1 MNEEE
6 IIERIISRHPELSKS
21 DILERLMAEKKKTGG
36 LFSDKILL
44 RMVAAELG
52 VEIQPEETSK
62 LALSIKNIV
71 PNLSDVSITGRVVA
85 IFPPKTFTRGRGGR
99 IASLLIA
106 DQSGMMRVVL
116 WNDKTC
122 LIESGIIKVGQIVRF
137 SHGYTK
143 EDRSGKVELHI
154 GDKGEIEINP
164 RGANPEEY
172 PTVSKFTAKIGEI
185 SEADR
190 NKRVS
195 VKGTVKDFSPA
206 STFEKPNS
214 KTGKVLRILINDETG
229 EIPVVVWNEKADD
242 LEKTLKKN
250 VELQIINAKVKKAVC
265 GGMEIHVDA
274 GAYVETVASVEDFLK
289 IAELK
294 EGLNHVNVKG
304 KVATKPMLRDVKTL
318 KGEFLKLATFELKDE
333 SGRIWVSA
341 WRKHAET
348 ASKLKVGDKLML
360 KDVYVKRGFGD
371 QPEIST
377 KNTTFITVT
386 DV

>member
-6 IIERIISRHPELSKS
+6 IIEQIISRHPEISKGE
-21 DILERLMAEKKKTGG
+21 ILERLMAEKKKTGG

-44 RMVAAELG
+44 RMIAAELG
-52 VEIQPEETSK
+52 LEIQPEETSK
-62 LALSIKNIV
+62 LALSIKKIV
-71 PNLSDVSITGRVVA
+71 PNLSDVSIAGRVVA

-116 WNDKTC
+116 WNDKAS
-122 LIESGIIKVGQIVRF
+122 LIESGMIKVGQIVRF

-143 EDRSGKVELHI
+143 EGRSGKVELHI

-164 RGANPEEY
+164 QGAKPEEY
-172 PTVSKFTAKIGEI
+172 PTASKFTIKIGRI
-185 SEADR
+185 TEADR
-190 NKRVS
+190 NKRVNI
-195 VKGTVKDFSPA
+195 KGTVKDFSPA

-214 KTGKVLRILINDETG
+214 KTGKVLRILINDGTG

-250 VELQIINAKVKKAVC
+250 VELQIINAKIKKAAC
-265 GGMEIHVDA
+265 GEMEIHVDA
-274 GAYVETVASVEDFLK
+274 EAYVEAVAPIGEFLK

-304 KVATKPMLRDVKTL
+304 EVATKPMLRDVKTM
-318 KGEFLKLATFELKDE
+318 KGESLKLATFELKDE
-333 SGRIWVSA
+333 TGRMWVSA
-341 WRKHAET
+341 WRRHADT
-348 ASKLKVGDKLML
+348 AGKLKVGDKLIL

-371 QPEIST
+371 QLEIST
-377 KNTTFITVT
+377 KKTTFITVY
-386 DV
+386 

>member
-6 IIERIISRHPELSKS
+6 IIEQIISRHPEISKGE
-21 DILERLMAEKKKTGG
+21 ILERLMAEKKKTGG

-44 RMVAAELG
+44 RMIAAELG
-52 VEIQPEETSK
+52 LEIQPEETSK

-71 PNLSDVSITGRVVA
+71 PNLSDVSIAGRVVA

-106 DQSGMMRVVL
+106 DQSGMVRVVL
-116 WNDKTC
+116 WNDKAS
-122 LIESGIIKVGQIVRF
+122 LIESGMIKVGQIVRF

-143 EDRSGKVELHI
+143 EGRSGKVELHI

-164 RGANPEEY
+164 QGAKPEEY
-172 PTVSKFTAKIGEI
+172 PTASKFTIKIGRI
-185 SEADR
+185 TEADR
-190 NKRVS
+190 NKRVNI
-195 VKGTVKDFSPA
+195 KGTVKDFSPA

-214 KTGKVLRILINDETG
+214 KTGKVLRILINDGTG

-250 VELQIINAKVKKAVC
+250 VELQIINAKIKKAAC
-265 GGMEIHVDA
+265 GEMEIHVDA
-274 GAYVETVASVEDFLK
+274 EAYVEAVAPIGEFLK

-304 KVATKPMLRDVKTL
+304 EVATKPMLRDVKTM
-318 KGEFLKLATFELKDE
+318 KGESLKLATFELKDE
-333 SGRIWVSA
+333 TGRMWVSA
-341 WRKHAET
+341 WRRHADT
-348 ASKLKVGDKLML
+348 AGKLKVGDKLIL

-371 QPEIST
+371 QLEIST
-377 KNTTFITVT
+377 KKTTFITVY
-386 DV
+386 